1 MDVFASQVIF
11 EKTSE
16 LAPIACINFDTPART
31 RVALLAQEG
40 GGPIAFGIV
49 SDPQLSVF
57 GSIRVKTATC
67 NQLLITV
74 NTIIVPSAVG
84 IFHWPPRGVS
94 GKTKANALTLCQ
106 LQEAAGIEM
115 DTNRSAQRS
124 IRINFIFVVTYRNGY
139 K

>member
-16 LAPIACINFDTPART
+16 LAPIACINFDTPARN
-31 RVALLAQEG
+31 RVALPAQEG

-67 NQLLITV
+67 YQLLITV
-74 NTIIVPSAVG
+74 NTIIVPSAVA
-84 IFHWPPRGVS
+84 ILHRPPWGVP
-94 GKTKANALTLCQ
+94 GKTKVDASSGNQ
-106 LQEAAGIEM
+106 RGSG
-115 DTNRSAQRS
+115 NR
-124 IRINFIFVVTYRNGY
+124 Y
-139 K
+139 